1 VVVSSLFVVAA
12 TTFLCW
18 SRGERAE
25 RIPAGAP
32 AGEPREEQGFRPPEL
47 PASESFL
54 ARSLK
59 FVAPTIVSPS
69 PRRSNPFEDLR
80 TGEMLAARTDP
91 FLSAYSSGQTEG
103 ELVVR
108 ERSRGVTTLGFP
120 SPRSSKDRAFLR
132 AIDSSLGGSFSQ
144 FFARVLLRTG
154 DETALS
160 LDSSDENPFQLAM
173 KDLDPAAKPA
183 KAQETKVEAPPP
195 KDESR
200 TAQAAA
206 PPPPN
211 QTAAVHVVVSGGT
224 PVTTVRPSFM
234 LKVDETGALRNVAV
248 SHPREG
254 VFESAEMGA
263 RDFRTLTFSDA
274 AEIPYAMAGADFN
287 GDGALDLVLDVPPQG
302 LLRFFYG
309 SPDGTFSEELRIQVG
324 REPYSVAAGDFNHDG
339 WADLAVS
346 QIGTGLLTVFYGDA
360 TNPFSRFR
368 IFWFDTY
375 RDYITAADTTGGGS
389 VEIAGMNL
397 ANRGTV
403 LIDFSQPDLKGGR
416 TFDYAPALLSRV
428 SASGGAPARLNVA
441 VLGRALSLGLDNRL
455 GQMVNVLNLA
465 SGADAYALVGDLEST
480 GRISVGLAL
489 AKR

>member
-1 VVVSSLFVVAA
+1 
-12 TTFLCW
+12 
-18 SRGERAE
+18 
-25 RIPAGAP
+25 
-32 AGEPREEQGFRPPEL
+32 
-47 PASESFL
+47 
-54 ARSLK
+54 
-59 FVAPTIVSPS
+59 
-69 PRRSNPFEDLR
+69 
-80 TGEMLAARTDP
+80 MLAARTDP

-103 ELVVR
+103 KLVVR

-120 SPRSSKDRAFLR
+120 SSRSSKDRATLR

-144 FFARVLLRTG
+144 FFSRVLLHSG
-154 DETALS
+154 DETALG
-160 LDSSDENPFQLAM
+160 LDSSEENPFRLAM

-195 KDESR
+195 KEESR
-200 TAQAAA
+200 TATPAA
-206 PPPPN
+206 PPAPPKE
-211 QTAAVHVVVSGGT
+211 TATVPAVVSGGT

-234 LKVDETGALRNVAV
+234 LRVDETGALRSLGV

-263 RDFRTLTFSDA
+263 RDFNTLTFSDA

-287 GDGALDLVLDVPPQG
+287 GDGAVDLVLDVPPQG

-360 TNPFSRFR
+360 TNPFSHFR
-368 IFWFDTY
+368 VFWLDTY
-375 RDYITAADTTGGGS
+375 RDYITVADTTGRGN
-389 VEIAGMNL
+389 VEIVGMNL

-403 LIDFSQPDLKGGR
+403 LIDFGQPDLKGGR
-416 TFDYAPALLSRV
+416 TFDYAPALLSQI
-428 SASGGAPARLNVA
+428 SASGGPPSRLNVA
-441 VLGRALSLGLDNRL
+441 LLGRALSLGLDNRL
-455 GQMVNVLNLA
+455 GQMVNLLNLA
-465 SGADAYALVGDLEST
+465 SRADAYVLVGDLDST
-480 GRISVGLAL
+480 GRISVGLAIP
-489 AKR
+489 KR